1 MSDLLSIQKA
11 QEIILRKFIS
21 APLESCLTEDAYGR
35 VLAMDIHA
43 PLELPP
49 FDNSSMDGFAVHS
62 EDVSLASVE
71 HPVHLPVSMDI
82 PAGAAPSSPLAPGYA
97 ARILTGAALPAGA
110 DAVVPLEKTD
120 QNQGNQTRSLPTFVS
135 FFSSVRPGE
144 NVRSAG
150 EDLQKGQLILKK
162 GRSLQ
167 PQDVGLLIT
176 LGIREVR
183 VARKPRVALFSS
195 GDELLKPGE
204 VLAPGKIFDANR
216 YVLTGLMA
224 KAGAEV
230 IQLDIARDNQ
240 KSVIQTLEQAIMNS
254 PDLILSSAGVSV
266 GVFDFVRQVIEEHG
280 SLDFWRVNMRPGKP
294 VAFGNYMGVPFL
306 GLPGN
311 PVSAYIGCLLFVL
324 PILRYLQGL
333 PAVAPNTLKAILKE
347 PLTSPDGRE
356 SYYRG
361 KLTKTINGYEAALA
375 SHQGSGNL
383 YSLVQANALLIV
395 PAGVKQIPAGETV
408 NAWLLDEE
416 SEY

>member
-1 MSDLLSIQKA
+1 
-11 QEIILRKFIS
+11 
-21 APLESCLTEDAYGR
+21 
-35 VLAMDIHA
+35 
-43 PLELPP
+43 
-49 FDNSSMDGFAVHS
+49 
-62 EDVSLASVE
+62 
-71 HPVHLPVSMDI
+71 
-82 PAGAAPSSPLAPGYA
+82 
-97 ARILTGAALPAGA
+97 
-110 DAVVPLEKTD
+110 
-120 QNQGNQTRSLPTFVS
+120 
-135 FFSSVRPGE
+135 
-144 NVRSAG
+144 
-150 EDLQKGQLILKK
+150 
-162 GRSLQ
+162 
-167 PQDVGLLIT
+167 
-176 LGIREVR
+176 
-183 VARKPRVALFSS
+183 
-195 GDELLKPGE
+195 
-204 VLAPGKIFDANR
+204 
-216 YVLTGLMA
+216 
-224 KAGAEV
+224 
-230 IQLDIARDNQ
+230 
-240 KSVIQTLEQAIMNS
+240 
-254 PDLILSSAGVSV
+254 
-266 GVFDFVRQVIEEHG
+266 
-280 SLDFWRVNMRPGKP
+280 